1 MIVVNLEKSYCNCP
15 VYWQN
20 FIDEL
25 QEFSYEEVTLFRIQK
40 FLEPYKARY
49 VLSKYVRDYLEFGDE
64 KLYTMFVLRYS

>member
-1 MIVVNLEKSYCNCP
+1 MSLSNRFIDCP

-20 FIDEL
+20 FITEL
-25 QEFSYEEVTLFRIQK
+25 QEHSHEEVPLFRIQK